1 MTVKKNLLVDII
13 SSLFILLFV
22 YAGLTKLMERE
33 SFKAVLDQSPLIGP
47 KSNILSWLLPTVEL
61 FTALL
66 LFIPSKRKFGFVSTF
81 FLMIIFTCYIGYMIF
96 STPNL
101 PCSCGGVL
109 TGMTWNQHLI
119 FNMCFT
125 ALAAIGLRILMR
137 NKFLSQ

>member
-1 MTVKKNLLVDII
+1 MTTKKSLLIDII
-13 SSLFILLFV
+13 SALFILLFV
-22 YAGLTKLMERE
+22 YAGMTKLMGQE
-33 SFKAVLDQSPLIGP
+33 SFQAILEQSPLIGP

-66 LFIPSKRKFGFVSTF
+66 LFIPSKRKLGFVSTF
-81 FLMIIFTCYIGYMIF
+81 FLMIIFTGYIGYMIF
-96 STPNL
+96 FKPSL

-119 FNMCFT
+119 FNLCFT
-125 ALAAIGLRILMR
+125 ALAAIGLRILLT